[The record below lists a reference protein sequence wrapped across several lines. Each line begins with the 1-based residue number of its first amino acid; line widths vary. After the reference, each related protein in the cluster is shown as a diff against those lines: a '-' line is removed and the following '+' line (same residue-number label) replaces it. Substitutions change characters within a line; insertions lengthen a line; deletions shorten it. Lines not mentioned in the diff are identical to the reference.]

1 VRGVDEMDHF
11 SERLNHG
18 GLLTVAEVATLLQ
31 VPLSWVYDRTRKR
44 GIERIPGFRLG
55 KYWRFREED
64 VMAWVERQR
73 IGGRPNA

>member
-1 VRGVDEMDHF
+1 MDHF